1 MLNESPHCV
10 TIFKRM
16 VTRKPGS
23 SHFLSKTRR
32 RAITS
37 CTLEV
42 EREPLANVASAS
54 QSTFSDHK
62 MFCFSLADQLIN
74 RGLIASAQQVIQRLI
89 ANSASLSDALSAADF
104 AAVRGMRFDSG
115 SYSALMKKL
124 IKFGQSQS
132 ALLLYQNDFVA
143 LGIDPDPAILNSVI
157 IGYCKLGNIEDAL
170 RHFDRLI
177 SKNIVPIKLACV
189 SILRGLFAEEKFLE
203 AFDYFIKICNA
214 GVDLNCWSYNVLID
228 GLCYKGFLDEV
239 LEVVNIM
246 RKKKGLVP
254 ALHPYKSLFYALCK
268 NRRTVEAESFAREME
283 SQGFY
288 VDKLMYTSLI
298 NGYCSNR
305 NMKMA
310 MRLFF
315 RMLKT
320 GCEPDSYTCNT
331 LIHGFFKMGL
341 FDKGWVLYSQM
352 SDWGFQPNMVT
363 DLIMISN
370 YCREGEVDAA
380 LMLLNSKVS
389 SNLAPSVHCYTVLID
404 ALYKHNR
411 LMEVDELY
419 KKMLANRVAP
429 DHLLSFIL
437 LKNCPEGTELQH
449 ALMLLCEFAKIGCG
463 IDPLARSISA
473 TLNPTGDLC
482 QEIELLL
489 RKIVKSDP
497 KLANVAFTI
506 YISALCKGGKYEKA
520 YVCLFQL
527 VNFGYRPLVFTCNTL
542 IKCFYQVGFLEGANA
557 IVELMQDTGTVADV
571 ETYLIMVE
579 GNCKWGNLDSALD
592 ILDQMEVRGPKPS
605 VAIYD
610 AIIGHLCKEKRILE
624 AEDMFKRMLKAGID
638 PDEVFFTTMINGYL
652 QNRKPIEACQLF
664 EKMKENSVQPGS
676 YPYTALISGLV
687 KKGMVDLGCM
697 YLDRMLADGFVP
709 NVVLYTALI
718 NHFLRAGEFE
728 FASRLEN
735 LMVTNQIEFDLI
747 AYIALVSGVCR
758 RITGRK
764 KWLDVNRCSDSGKE
778 MLFHKLQQGTLVTRT
793 KSTAFSAVF
802 SNGKKGT
809 VQKIVLKVKDI
820 EFMPNLYLYNDI
832 FLLLCGVGRMD
843 DAYDHFQMMK
853 REGLRPN
860 QVTFCILINGH
871 IAAGEIDQA
880 IGLFNQ
886 MNADGCVPDKTVYN
900 TLLKGLCQAGRLSHV
915 FSVFYSMHKRGFV
928 PKKATYE
935 HLLECFCANCL
946 SIPAFN
952 MFKEMI
958 VHDHVPCL
966 SNCNWLLNI
975 LFQEKH
981 FHEAQIVLDVMHK
994 RGRLPCK
1001 STRGFWRK
1009 HFIGK
1014 EKFNF

>member
-1 MLNESPHCV
+1 
-10 TIFKRM
+10 M

-23 SHFLSKTRR
+23 SHFLSNSRR

-42 EREPLANVASAS
+42 EREPLANAASAS
-54 QSTFSDHK
+54 QSTFNVHK

-74 RGLIASAQQVIQRLI
+74 RGLISSAQQVIQRLI

-104 AAVRGMRFDSG
+104 AAVRGMSFDSG
-115 SYSALMKKL
+115 SYGALLKKL

-143 LGIDPDPAILNSVI
+143 LGIDPDPAILNSII

-189 SILRGLFAEEKFLE
+189 SILRGLFAEEKFPE
-203 AFDYFIKICNA
+203 AFDYFIKICDA
-214 GVDLNCWSYNVLID
+214 GVDLNCWTYNVLID

-239 LEVVNIM
+239 LEVINIM
-246 RKKKGLVP
+246 HKKKGLVP
-254 ALHPYKSLFYALCK
+254 TLHQYKSLFYAFCK
-268 NRRTVEAESFAREME
+268 RRRTMKAEFFAREME

-341 FDKGWVLYSQM
+341 FDKGWVLYNQM
-352 SDWGFQPNMVT
+352 SDWGFKPNVVT

-380 LMLLNSKVS
+380 LMLLNGKVS

-419 KKMLANRVAP
+419 EKMLANGVAP

-437 LKNCPEGTELQH
+437 LKNCPKGKELQH
-449 ALMLLCEFAKIGCG
+449 ALMLLCEFAKIECG

-473 TLNPTGDLC
+473 ALNPTGDLC

-489 RKIVKSDP
+489 GEIVKSGP
-497 KLANVAFTI
+497 KLANVAFSI
-506 YISALCKGGKYEKA
+506 YISALCKGGKYEEA
-520 YVCLFQL
+520 FLCLFQL
-527 VNFGYRPLVFTCNTL
+527 VNFGNRPLVFTCNTL
-542 IKCFYQVGFLEGANA
+542 IKCFYQVRFLEGANA
-557 IVELMQDTGTVADV
+557 IVELMEDTGMVADV
-571 ETYLIMVE
+571 ETCLIMVE
-579 GNCKWGNLDSALD
+579 GNCKWGNLDSAMD
-592 ILDQMEVRGPKPS
+592 ILDRMEVRGLKPS

-610 AIIGHLCKEKRILE
+610 TIIGHLCKENRILE
-624 AEDMFKRMLKAGID
+624 AEDMFKRMLEAGVD

-652 QNRKPIEACQLF
+652 QNRKHIEACQLF

-718 NHFLRAGEFE
+718 NHFLRAGEYE

-735 LMVTNQIEFDLI
+735 LMVRNQIECDLI

-758 RITGRK
+758 RIAGRK
-764 KWLDVNRCSDSGKE
+764 KWLDVNRCSESEKE
-778 MLFHKLQQGTLVTRT
+778 MLFQKLQQGTLVPCIKITGF
-793 KSTAFSAVF
+793 TAVS

-809 VQKIVLKVKDI
+809 VQRIVLKVKDI

-843 DAYDHFQMMK
+843 DAYDHFQMMQ

-860 QVTFCILINGH
+860 QVTFSILINGH

-900 TLLKGLCQAGRLSHV
+900 TLLKGLCQAGRLSHA
-915 FSVFYSMHKRGFV
+915 FSVLYSMHKRGFV
-928 PKKATYE
+928 PKKASYE
-935 HLLECFCANCL
+935 NLLEYFCANRL

-952 MFKEMI
+952 MFEEMI
-958 VHDHVPCL
+958 AHDYLPCL
-966 SNCNWLLNI
+966 INCNWLLNI
-975 LFQEKH
+975 LCQEKH
-981 FHEAQIVLDVMHK
+981 FHEAQMVLDVMYK
-994 RGRLPCK
+994 RGRLPGK
-1001 STRGFWRK
+1001 STERLLEETFYS
-1009 HFIGK
+1009 K